1 MKRLHITVEGQTEE
15 EFVNETLAPHL
26 ANYSVY
32 ADARCVKTGR
42 HDGKDIRGGMTNYD
56 KAKNDIQDWIDEEH
70 GNADV
75 AFTTM
80 FDYYQLPNTFP
91 GYEAASTLTD
101 PYKKVEVIEDSLK
114 SDINDNRFLPYIQ
127 LHEFEALLFADIQK
141 IRGLY
146 SDNGQAMANLID
158 ISKKIAN
165 PELIDNGIE
174 TAPSKRIIKQI
185 PAYENQKT
193 TVGPLVAQAIG
204 IDTLKKACPHFREWV
219 ERLEQ
224 LGKTY

>member
-26 ANYSVY
+26 ANYEVY

-42 HDGKDIRGGMTNYD
+42 HDGKDIRGGMTKYD
-56 KAKNDIQDWIDEEH
+56 KARNDIQDWIDEEH

-80 FDYYQLPNTFP
+80 FDFYQLPDDFP
-91 GYEAASTLTD
+91 GHKTASTLTD
-101 PYKKVEVIEDSLK
+101 PYKKVAAIENALK
-114 SDINDNRFLPYIQ
+114 SDINDSRFLPYIQ

-141 IRGLY
+141 ISGLY

-158 ISKKIAN
+158 ISTKNTN

-185 PAYENQKT
+185 PAYENLKT

-204 IDTLKKACPHFREWV
+204 IERLKKACPHFREWV

-224 LGKTY
+224 LG